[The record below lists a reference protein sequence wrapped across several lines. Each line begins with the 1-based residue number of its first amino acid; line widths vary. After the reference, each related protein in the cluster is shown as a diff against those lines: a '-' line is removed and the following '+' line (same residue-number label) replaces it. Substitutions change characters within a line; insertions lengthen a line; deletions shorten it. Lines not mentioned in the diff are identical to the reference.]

1 MNMETV
7 NECPNDDQ
15 LEQILARIQNRVF
28 HRALYDYDAEDEDEL
43 TFKAGDQID
52 VLSKDSEVSGDDGWW
67 VGRVNGKG
75 KIGLFPS
82 NYVVDAADIK
92 QKSSI
97 VNSAAPRQ
105 IDFEDISL
113 IDVIG
118 VGAFGKVYRSRWK
131 EKDFEVAVKV
141 ARMDTFDDFSQT
153 LESVEKEARL
163 FSILQHRNI
172 VTLFGMCLEEPN
184 ACLVLEYAK
193 GGALARVLQNHGRKI
208 PPNVLL
214 DWAIQIAQGVEYL
227 HNQAP
232 VSLIHRDL
240 KSGNSKYSVFPIF

>member
-7 NECPNDDQ
+7 KECPNDYR
-15 LEQILARIQNRVF
+15 ARIETRIF
-28 HRALYDYDAEDEDEL
+28 RGALYDYDAEDEDEL
-43 TFKAGDQID
+43 TFKAGDHIE
-52 VLSKDSEVSGDDGWW
+52 VLSKDPEVSGDDGWW
-67 VGRVNGKG
+67 VGRVNGRG
-75 KIGLFPS
+75 KVGLFPS
-82 NYVVDAADIK
+82 NYVVDVADE
-92 QKSSI
+92 QKTGI
-97 VNSAAPRQ
+97 VNSAAPKE
-105 IDFEDISL
+105 IDFGAINL

-118 VGAFGKVYRSRWK
+118 VGAFGKVYRARW
-131 EKDFEVAVKV
+131 EDNEVAVKV
-141 ARMDTFDDFSQT
+141 ARMDTFEDFSQT

-172 VTLFGMCLEEPN
+172 VTFYGMCLKQPN
-184 ACLVLEYAK
+184 LCLVLEYAK
-193 GGALARVLQNHGRKI
+193 GGALARVLQNYGQKI

-240 KSGNSKYSVFPIF
+240 KSGNSKYP